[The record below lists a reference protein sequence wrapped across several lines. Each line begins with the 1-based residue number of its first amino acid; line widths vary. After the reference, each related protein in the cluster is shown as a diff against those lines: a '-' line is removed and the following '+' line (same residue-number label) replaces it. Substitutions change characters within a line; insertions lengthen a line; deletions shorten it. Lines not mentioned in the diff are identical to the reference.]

1 MSVSD
6 ELLDH
11 PRRLAAIREQ
21 IETLVS
27 ELGARAG
34 FLVDEDG
41 RPFATVGSM
50 EFRLPH
56 PLTNLGDGEA
66 LLRALVGEKPAD
78 AGDGGYLVERVGAR
92 ALLAVLL
99 ETPLSTPTRSAT
111 RRRVRDS
118 ATTIAKL
125 L

>member
-6 ELLDH
+6 DLLDD
-11 PRRLAAIREQ
+11 PRRLTAVREQ
-21 IETLVS
+21 IETLVGD
-27 ELGARAG
+27 LGATAS

-41 RPFATVGSM
+41 RPFATVGPM

-56 PLTNLGDGEA
+56 PLTSLGDGEA
-66 LLRALVGEKPAD
+66 LLQALVGETPI
-78 AGDGGYLVERVGAR
+78 DGVKGRYVVERVGPR

-99 ETPLSTPTRSAT
+99 ETAQSAAQQRAT
-111 RRRVRDS
+111 RRRVQDS
-118 ATTIAKL
+118 AKTIAKL